1 MIKEKKKTN
10 WVLTIVLIL
19 GTVTVL
25 FPLYMAVIIA
35 FKNPSEMTNDVAG
48 ALSFP
53 KQWSF
58 DNFRQA
64 MEVTDFWHSLGNS
77 LFVYCQWYVCS
88 FFYFNDASG
97 KADGTNGTWKP
108 CWCYPVVSGILYAY
122 ECPALQ
128 WILKKY
134 TDST

>member
-64 MEVTDFWHSLGNS
+64 MEVTDFWHSLGAQRIFS
-77 LFVYCQWYVCS
+77 WYSIRSCH
-88 FFYFNDASG
+88 
-97 KADGTNGTWKP
+97 
-108 CWCYPVVSGILYAY
+108 
-122 ECPALQ
+122 
-128 WILKKY
+128 
-134 TDST
+134 